1 MSELKDK
8 TAGENP
14 ANDQAQTAVAT
25 TEKPKAPAKREAAAN
40 PIDYF
45 EASRERCVRLFGGE
59 QRFVEEATHLL
70 NLVHATPS
78 LKECTGASI
87 QQVLVSVAST
97 GLSLNPVLKLAYVI
111 PRNVKVKTP
120 GQADR
125 WEKRA
130 SVEPSYMGLMKL
142 ATDSGAVRNFEVHE
156 VYQGD
161 EFEFD
166 IVEKRPRIHKP
177 YWTVGHSRG
186 KLIGVYGFAVLAD
199 GTMIPEHM
207 GADELAKIQSK
218 SDNASGSVYTDWQG
232 EMARKSLV
240 KRLQKYIPRTEKA
253 QGFLEAVE
261 LDNQGYDL
269 NRSSAASGSR
279 ANEEEVEVLKAQVR
293 EALKAYTGADKAM
306 LKKKAADEAVS
317 GRQNAEFWRELLFVL
332 TGQHQEA

>member
-8 TAGENP
+8 TAGEKP

-70 NLVHATPS
+70 NMVHATPS

-111 PRNVKVKTP
+111 PRNIKVKTP
-120 GQADR
+120 GQPDR

-161 EFEFD
+161 DFEFD
-166 IVEKRPRIHKP
+166 IVEKRPRVHKP

-218 SDNASGSVYTDWQG
+218 SDNAGGSVYTDWQG

-269 NRSSAASGSR
+269 SRPSGPAAIKP
-279 ANEEEVEVLKAQVR
+279 AEDEVA
-293 EALKAYTGADKAM
+293 ALKQKALEAFKAYKGADKATI
-306 LKKKAADEAVS
+306 KAKMTEEATS
-317 GRQNAEFWRELLFVL
+317 GRQNPVFWREVLFML
-332 TGQHQEA
+332 TGQEQEA